1 MRKFLTIIFC
11 LNALLSA
18 AQHFI
23 DLPAAKYPLS
33 AALAPHYSTQIS
45 VADSVGIAISFPE
58 YQPVTPKEQQVL
70 KKYFKQLGDTP
81 EVKTSFGKSRKEGLL
96 DISIFPFIKRDKRY
110 YRLVSFKLE
119 LDSIALRTSQDKH
132 LFNKQQN
139 AASDA
144 ANRYAPHSVLA
155 TGKWVK
161 IHVGSEGI

>member
-1 MRKFLTIIFC
+1 MRKFLIIIFC

-33 AALAPHYSTQIS
+33 ADVIPHYSTQIS
-45 VADSVGIAISFPE
+45 VTDSVGIAITFPE

-119 LDSIALRTSQDKH
+119 LDSMALRTSQDKR

-155 TGKWVK
+155 TGKW
-161 IHVGSEGI
+161 